1 MIIDPLEIPRQALAD
16 YGVDVIVT
24 PLSGGE
30 PFPVIALFSAGSV
43 PRSLGQS
50 RGEILGP
57 VFRVDPDRSGDFA
70 EGDLLTHG
78 GDNYAVV
85 EIVPIA
91 GNLTVIKVVP
101 R

>member
-1 MIIDPLEIPRQALAD
+1 MIVDPLEIPRQALAD
-16 YGVDVIVT
+16 FGVDVIAT

-30 PFPVIALFSAGSV
+30 PFPALALFSAGPV
-43 PRSLGQS
+43 ARALGQS
-50 RGEILGP
+50 RGEIQGP
-57 VFRVDPDRSGDFA
+57 VFRVDPDRNGDFA

-78 GDNYAVV
+78 GDNYAIV
-85 EIVPIA
+85 EIVPVA